1 MAKTKQPTVGTHEAH
16 KAPQSDR
23 TSSTFVGAGR
33 RCGRSEPSGLARES
47 ARNVSIASHS
57 SARFPRSRADLA
69 GLFQGIEPLP
79 LDHDLQARPCRR
91 RARQRTKAFTSLL
104 TTVIDN
110 AL

>member
-1 MAKTKQPTVGTHEAH
+1 MAKTKQPTVEPTKRTKHLNRTGPA
-16 KAPQSDR
+16 APC
-23 TSSTFVGAGR
+23 GAGR
-33 RCGRSEPSGLARES
+33 RCGRSEPSGLAREL
-47 ARNVSIASHS
+47 REERLNC
-57 SARFPRSRADLA
+57 LA
-69 GLFQGIEPLP
+69 LVGAVPAVQGRPTGLFQGIEPLP